1 MPLGPTRR
9 HASLRRIAVAT
20 VVLLAAWIVI
30 GTGLGAL
37 ARAHTSTAAYAV
49 LIGLAAAALG
59 AITWLRSP

>member
-1 MPLGPTRR
+1 M
-9 HASLRRIAVAT
+9 AIAT
-20 VVLLAAWIVI
+20 VVLVAAWIVI

-37 ARAHTSTAAYAV
+37 ARAHSSTAVYAV